1 MNNNIIK
8 ILILGLISLW
18 LFAKIISTINLRPE
32 RILEVYT
39 AHEIYYINVDTYE
52 ITSDGTNIKQK
63 FNSFAELNQ
72 QIVKITTND
81 NR

>member
-1 MNNNIIK
+1 MKNNTIK
-8 ILILGLISLW
+8 IFMLGWISFW
-18 LFAKIISTINLRPE
+18 IFKKIISIINPTPE

-39 AHEIYYINVDTYE
+39 AHEIYYIDVDAYE
-52 ITSDGTNIKQK
+52 ITSEGTNIKQK

-72 QIVKITTND
+72 QIVKITTSD